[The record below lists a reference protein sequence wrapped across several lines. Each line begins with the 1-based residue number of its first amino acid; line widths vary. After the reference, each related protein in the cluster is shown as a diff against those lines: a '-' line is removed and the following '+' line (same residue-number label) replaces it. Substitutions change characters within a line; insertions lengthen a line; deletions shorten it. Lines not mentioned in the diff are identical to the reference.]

1 MKNVVVT
8 ASFDNL
14 RSRHVRL
21 LEEAAKLGD
30 VQALIWPDERIE
42 ALTGKPPKFTAAERL
57 YLVQAIRFVHSAHI
71 APGPFDPHAIPDIG
85 GPHPQIWVVPED
97 EATEEKMSFCDRMGI
112 VLHVIPADS
121 LRVFP
126 TTPPPRARASKHE
139 KVIVTGCFDW
149 LHSGHIRFFEE
160 AAGRGD
166 LYVDVG
172 SDENIRLLKGKNHPL
187 FPQAERL
194 YMVRSVR
201 HVTQAFIGSG
211 YGWMDAAPEM
221 NRIKPTIYLVNED
234 GDRPE
239 KRAYCE
245 EKNIQ
250 YVVLKRLPKEGLPPR
265 ESSGLRGF

>member
-1 MKNVVVT
+1 MKNVIVI
-8 ASFDNL
+8 ASFDDL

-30 VQALIWPDERIE
+30 VHALVWPDEKVK
-42 ALTGKPPKFTAAERL
+42 ALTKRPPKFPASERL
-57 YLVQAIRFVHSAHI
+57 YLVQAIRHVHSAHI
-71 APGPFDPHAIPDIG
+71 APGPPVPNAIPEIG
-85 GPHPQIWVVPED
+85 ELHPHVWVVPED
-97 EATEEKMSFCDRMGI
+97 EETPEKKDFCARTGI
-112 VLHVIPADS
+112 E
-121 LRVFP
+121 LRVVP
-126 TTPPPRARASKHE
+126 AATLRAIPPGPALRIRASARQ
-139 KVIVTGCFDW
+139 KVIVTGCYDW

-187 FPQAERL
+187 FPQDERL

-201 HVTQAFIGSG
+201 HVVQAFIGSG

-221 NRIKPTIYLVNED
+221 SRIKPNIYLVNED
-234 GDRPE
+234 GDRIE

-245 EKNIQ
+245 EKAIE
-250 YVVLKRLPKEGLPPR
+250 YIVLKRLPKEGLPRR
-265 ESSGLRGF
+265 ESSDLRGF